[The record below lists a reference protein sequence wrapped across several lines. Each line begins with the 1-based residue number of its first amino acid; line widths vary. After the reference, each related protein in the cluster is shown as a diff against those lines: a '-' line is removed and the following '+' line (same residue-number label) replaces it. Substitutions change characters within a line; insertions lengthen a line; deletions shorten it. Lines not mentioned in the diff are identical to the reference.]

1 MFYLDKRA
9 HIVEQ
14 MLDFLPSDFL
24 SALAKVN
31 QNEIYEIR
39 MRVGKPTLLRKWS
52 GYVYLAPYGMTER
65 REDAILST
73 AFDLEET
80 VMAASKYSVY
90 SVEEQLKQGFITA
103 ESGERIGI
111 AGRMVYDGEKT
122 LTVRD
127 YTSLCIRVPHE
138 IVGSA
143 QEIYDIC
150 FDKGLIDLLLVGPPG
165 QGKTTILRDLSRL
178 LSDNG
183 GCNVLICDE
192 RGEIACGNFGERADV
207 FSFADK
213 RLALEMGVRVMRP
226 DVIITDELTSG
237 DLPSL
242 YRAKNSGVNVVAS
255 FHAESMEQIPLELRK
270 SFAKIVVLDKKI
282 IGKIKNVYTNDA
294 NE

>member
-1 MFYLDKRA
+1 
-9 HIVEQ
+9 

-39 MRVGKPTLLRKWS
+39 MRVGKPTLLRKGS
-52 GYVYLAPYGMTER
+52 GYMYLAPYGLTER
-65 REDAILST
+65 ECDAIPAT

-90 SVEEQLKQGFITA
+90 SNEEQLKQGFITA
-103 ESGERIGI
+103 ETGERIGI
-111 AGRMVYDGEKT
+111 AGRMVYDGGKT

-138 IVGSA
+138 IIGSA
-143 QEIYDIC
+143 QAIYDCC
-150 FDKGLIDLLLVGPPG
+150 FEQGLVDLLLVAPPG
-165 QGKTTILRDLSRL
+165 QGKTTILRDLGRL
-178 LSDNG
+178 LSDK
-183 GCNVLICDE
+183 GCYNLLICDE
-192 RGEIACGNFGERADV
+192 RGEIACGNVGQRTDV

-213 RLALEMGVRVMRP
+213 QLALEMGVRVMRP
-226 DVIITDELTSG
+226 DIIITDELTST
-237 DLPSL
+237 DLPSV

-255 FHAESMEQIPLELRK
+255 FHAERIEQVPMELRK

-282 IGKIKNVYTNDA
+282 IGKVKHIYTNDKS
-294 NE
+294 E